1 MNWLSVKSAPDPKDL
16 KQSQKSGGRDGGRE
30 REREHKNNL
39 VFKKWLLTHFKFHV
53 QFAVLLS
60 DSADLEH
67 KSLD

>member
-16 KQSQKSGGRDGGRE
+16 KQDQKSVCVWG
-30 REREHKNNL
+30 EREHKNNL
-39 VFKKWLLTHFKFHV
+39 VFKKWLLKHFKFHV
-53 QFAVLLS
+53 QFAVLLL

>member
-16 KQSQKSGGRDGGRE
+16 KQDQKSVGGGEE

-39 VFKKWLLTHFKFHV
+39 VFKKWLLKHFKFHV
-53 QFAVLLS
+53 QFAVLLL